1 MGKEI
6 TVRGKKWERQNSLWV
21 IWSFFG
27 FSSISFLNI
36 GIKTKEKKWIIT
48 GIIYFVVLW
57 GGIIIAGDAS
67 GKVGEILSDVVA
79 ILYIVSIVHT
89 FLVRKSYLK
98 KYDMILRNNEVE
110 LEREKAKRARESL
123 ERANEIKNIESEAKK
138 VSKNLK
144 ANEQIQVDEGDKKEE
159 QVSNDIGSEQ
169 GQRKLSSENTIMKK
183 KFLIIIPI
191 VIIGIA
197 IAVFSSGDEEDYLD
211 VVKLTDDSFTGAEFD
226 LSFKEAKAIIGRELG
241 IGDLNSNGGWQK
253 IEDSEAEST
262 GVETYG
268 IVGTTGMMGAQLAV
282 NPKTDNV
289 VMVALFTKFD
299 VSSSL
304 DSFCKVFQESL
315 NMQESSRDTLAEIFT
330 NIENEDGATKDEA
343 NGVIFYAGPFD
354 DGNWEQLS
362 ISAASKEY
370 AEQQK

>member
-27 FSSISFLNI
+27 FSSIS
-36 GIKTKEKKWIIT
+36 
-48 GIIYFVVLW
+48 YFVVLW

-144 ANEQIQVDEGDKKEE
+144 ANEQIQVEEGNKKEE
-159 QVSNDIGSEQ
+159 QVSNDIEKKQ
-169 GQRKLSSENTIMKK
+169 EQRKQNSNNAQKDIGKKTNNTNKDSNS
-183 KFLIIIPI
+183 FGLGEIISGI
-191 VIIGIA
+191 VTIA
-197 IAVFSSGDEEDYLD
+197 IIVWVATSLFNIGGIKNGDE
-211 VVKLTDDSFTGAEFD
+211 
-226 LSFKEAKAIIGRELG
+226 
-241 IGDLNSNGGWQK
+241 
-253 IEDSEAEST
+253 
-262 GVETYG
+262 
-268 IVGTTGMMGAQLAV
+268 
-282 NPKTDNV
+282 
-289 VMVALFTKFD
+289 
-299 VSSSL
+299 
-304 DSFCKVFQESL
+304 
-315 NMQESSRDTLAEIFT
+315 AEIECKSALT
-330 NIENEDGATKDEA
+330 NNVFIIAPKERQVDVKAVDGKDGMVIVRVKVKDDELLKYSLYGEDVKEIYYGYEPAA
-343 NGVIFYAGPFD
+343 NGHSHYQWFGETEDEV
-354 DGNWEQLS
+354 
-362 ISAASKEY
+362 KE
-370 AEQQK
+370 EMGW

>member
-169 GQRKLSSENTIMKK
+169 GQRKQSSENTIMKK

-253 IEDSEAEST
+253 NR
-262 GVETYG
+262 GFG
-268 IVGTTGMMGAQLAV
+268 
-282 NPKTDNV
+282 
-289 VMVALFTKFD
+289 
-299 VSSSL
+299 
-304 DSFCKVFQESL
+304 
-315 NMQESSRDTLAEIFT
+315 SRI
-330 NIENEDGATKDEA
+330 
-343 NGVIFYAGPFD
+343 
-354 DGNWEQLS
+354 NWS
-362 ISAASKEY
+362 
-370 AEQQK
+370 

>member
-144 ANEQIQVDEGDKKEE
+144 ANEQIQVEEGNKKEE
-159 QVSNDIGSEQ
+159 QVSNDIEKKQ
-169 GQRKLSSENTIMKK
+169 EQRKQNSNNAQKDIGKKTNNTNKDSNS
-183 KFLIIIPI
+183 FGLGEIISGI
-191 VIIGIA
+191 VTIA
-197 IAVFSSGDEEDYLD
+197 IIVWVATSVFNIGGIKNGDE
-211 VVKLTDDSFTGAEFD
+211 
-226 LSFKEAKAIIGRELG
+226 
-241 IGDLNSNGGWQK
+241 
-253 IEDSEAEST
+253 
-262 GVETYG
+262 
-268 IVGTTGMMGAQLAV
+268 
-282 NPKTDNV
+282 
-289 VMVALFTKFD
+289 
-299 VSSSL
+299 
-304 DSFCKVFQESL
+304 
-315 NMQESSRDTLAEIFT
+315 AEIECKSALT
-330 NIENEDGATKDEA
+330 NNVFIIAPKERQVDVKAVDGKDGMVIVRVKVKDDELLKYSLYGEDVKEIYYGYEPAA
-343 NGVIFYAGPFD
+343 NGHSHYQWFGETEEDV
-354 DGNWEQLS
+354 
-362 ISAASKEY
+362 KE
-370 AEQQK
+370 EMGW

>member
-138 VSKNLK
+138 VGKNLK
-144 ANEQIQVDEGDKKEE
+144 ANEQIQVEEGNKKEE
-159 QVSNDIGSEQ
+159 QVSNDIEKKQ
-169 GQRKLSSENTIMKK
+169 EQRKQNSNNAQKDIGKKTNNTNKDSNS
-183 KFLIIIPI
+183 FGLGEIISGI
-191 VIIGIA
+191 VTIA
-197 IAVFSSGDEEDYLD
+197 IIVWVATSVFNIGGIKNGDE
-211 VVKLTDDSFTGAEFD
+211 
-226 LSFKEAKAIIGRELG
+226 
-241 IGDLNSNGGWQK
+241 
-253 IEDSEAEST
+253 
-262 GVETYG
+262 
-268 IVGTTGMMGAQLAV
+268 
-282 NPKTDNV
+282 
-289 VMVALFTKFD
+289 
-299 VSSSL
+299 
-304 DSFCKVFQESL
+304 
-315 NMQESSRDTLAEIFT
+315 AEIECKSALT
-330 NIENEDGATKDEA
+330 NNVFIIAPKERQVDVKAVDGKDGMVIVRVKVKDDELLKYSLYGEDVKEIYYGYEPAA
-343 NGVIFYAGPFD
+343 NGHSHYQWFGETEDEV
-354 DGNWEQLS
+354 
-362 ISAASKEY
+362 KE
-370 AEQQK
+370 EMGW

>member
-138 VSKNLK
+138 VSENLK
-144 ANEQIQVDEGDKKEE
+144 DNEQIQVEEGDKKEE
-159 QVSNDIGSEQ
+159 QVSNDLE
-169 GQRKLSSENTIMKK
+169 
-183 KFLIIIPI
+183 
-191 VIIGIA
+191 
-197 IAVFSSGDEEDYLD
+197 
-211 VVKLTDDSFTGAEFD
+211 
-226 LSFKEAKAIIGRELG
+226 
-241 IGDLNSNGGWQK
+241 
-253 IEDSEAEST
+253 
-262 GVETYG
+262 
-268 IVGTTGMMGAQLAV
+268 
-282 NPKTDNV
+282 
-289 VMVALFTKFD
+289 
-299 VSSSL
+299 
-304 DSFCKVFQESL
+304 
-315 NMQESSRDTLAEIFT
+315 
-330 NIENEDGATKDEA
+330 
-343 NGVIFYAGPFD
+343 
-354 DGNWEQLS
+354 
-362 ISAASKEY
+362 
-370 AEQQK
+370 

>member
-6 TVRGKKWERQNSLWV
+6 TVRGKKWERKNSLWV

-36 GIKTKEKKWIIT
+36 GIKAKEKKWIIT

-57 GGIIIAGDAS
+57 GGMIIVGDMP
-67 GKVGEILSDVVA
+67 GKAGEILADA
-79 ILYIVSIVHT
+79 MMILYIVSIVHP

-98 KYDMILRNNEVE
+98 KYDMILKNNEVE
-110 LEREKAKRARESL
+110 LEHEKIKRARESL
-123 ERANEIKNIESEAKK
+123 ERANEIKNIENEARK
-138 VSKNLK
+138 VNENLK
-144 ANEQIQVDEGDKKEE
+144 ANEQIQVEEGDKKEE

-169 GQRKLSSENTIMKK
+169 GQRKQSSENTIMKK

-253 IEDSEAEST
+253 IEDSEAESY

-315 NMQESSRDTLAEIFT
+315 SMQESARDTLAEIFT
-330 NIENEDGATKDEA
+330 NIENEDGTTKDEA

-354 DGNWEQLS
+354 NGNCEQLS

-370 AEQQK
+370 TEQQK

>member
-144 ANEQIQVDEGDKKEE
+144 ANEQIQVEEGNKKKE
-159 QVSNDIGSEQ
+159 QVSNDIEKKQ
-169 GQRKLSSENTIMKK
+169 EQRKQNSNNAQKDIGKKTNNTNKDSNS
-183 KFLIIIPI
+183 FGLGEIISGI
-191 VIIGIA
+191 VTIA
-197 IAVFSSGDEEDYLD
+197 IIVWVATSVFNIGGIKNGDE
-211 VVKLTDDSFTGAEFD
+211 
-226 LSFKEAKAIIGRELG
+226 
-241 IGDLNSNGGWQK
+241 
-253 IEDSEAEST
+253 
-262 GVETYG
+262 
-268 IVGTTGMMGAQLAV
+268 
-282 NPKTDNV
+282 
-289 VMVALFTKFD
+289 
-299 VSSSL
+299 
-304 DSFCKVFQESL
+304 
-315 NMQESSRDTLAEIFT
+315 AEIECKSALT
-330 NIENEDGATKDEA
+330 NNVFIIAPKERQVDVKAVDGKDGMVIVRVKVKDDELLKYSLYGEDVKEIYYGYEPAA
-343 NGVIFYAGPFD
+343 NGHSHYQWFGETEDEV
-354 DGNWEQLS
+354 
-362 ISAASKEY
+362 KE
-370 AEQQK
+370 EMGW

>member
-144 ANEQIQVDEGDKKEE
+144 ANEQIQVEEGDKKEE
-159 QVSNDIGSEQ
+159 QVSNDIEKKQ
-169 GQRKLSSENTIMKK
+169 EQRKQNSNNAQKDIGKKTNNTNKDSNS
-183 KFLIIIPI
+183 FALGEIISGIVTIAIIVWVATSVFNIGGIKNGDEAEIECKSALTNNVFIIAPKERQVDVKAVDGKDGMVI
-191 VIIGIA
+191 VKVIIKDDELLKYSLYGKDVKEIYYGYEPA
-197 IAVFSSGDEEDYLD
+197 ANGHSHYQWFGETEED
-211 VVKLTDDSFTGAEFD
+211 VKE
-226 LSFKEAKAIIGRELG
+226 EM
-241 IGDLNSNGGWQK
+241 GW
-253 IEDSEAEST
+253 
-262 GVETYG
+262 
-268 IVGTTGMMGAQLAV
+268 
-282 NPKTDNV
+282 
-289 VMVALFTKFD
+289 
-299 VSSSL
+299 
-304 DSFCKVFQESL
+304 
-315 NMQESSRDTLAEIFT
+315 
-330 NIENEDGATKDEA
+330 
-343 NGVIFYAGPFD
+343 
-354 DGNWEQLS
+354 
-362 ISAASKEY
+362 
-370 AEQQK
+370 

>member
-57 GGIIIAGDAS
+57 GGIIIAGDMP
-67 GKVGEILSDVVA
+67 GKAGEILADAMV
-79 ILYIVSIVHT
+79 ILYIVSIVHP

-123 ERANEIKNIESEAKK
+123 ERANEIKNIENEAKK
-138 VSKNLK
+138 VSENLK
-144 ANEQIQVDEGDKKEE
+144 INEQLQVEEGDKKEKN
-159 QVSNDIGSEQ
+159 NDFDKKIDKKKE
-169 GQRKLSSENTIMKK
+169 KNILMKK
-183 KFLIIIPI
+183 KILIIIPI
-191 VIIGIA
+191 VIIAIV

-211 VVKLTDDSFTGAEFD
+211 VVKLTDDTFTGAEFD

-343 NGVIFYAGPFD
+343 NGVIFYEAPFD

-370 AEQQK
+370 TEQLK

>member
-144 ANEQIQVDEGDKKEE
+144 ANEQIQVEEGNKKEE
-159 QVSNDIGSEQ
+159 QVSNDIEKKQ
-169 GQRKLSSENTIMKK
+169 EQRKQNSNNAQKDIGKKTNNTNKNSNS
-183 KFLIIIPI
+183 FGLGEIISGI
-191 VIIGIA
+191 VTIA
-197 IAVFSSGDEEDYLD
+197 IIVWVATSVFNIGGIKNGDE
-211 VVKLTDDSFTGAEFD
+211 
-226 LSFKEAKAIIGRELG
+226 
-241 IGDLNSNGGWQK
+241 
-253 IEDSEAEST
+253 
-262 GVETYG
+262 
-268 IVGTTGMMGAQLAV
+268 
-282 NPKTDNV
+282 
-289 VMVALFTKFD
+289 
-299 VSSSL
+299 
-304 DSFCKVFQESL
+304 
-315 NMQESSRDTLAEIFT
+315 AEIECKSALT
-330 NIENEDGATKDEA
+330 NNVFIIAPKERQVDVKAVDGKDGMVIVRVKVKDDELLKYSLYGEDVKEIYYGYEPAA
-343 NGVIFYAGPFD
+343 NGHSHYQWFGETEEDV
-354 DGNWEQLS
+354 
-362 ISAASKEY
+362 KE
-370 AEQQK
+370 EMGW